1 MVGLRSEKVK
11 ADRAG
16 FGPLGANAMANR
28 LLGIMG
34 HKIFK
39 LNLGLLM
46 LKMCSSGPRGCF

>member
-28 LLGIMG
+28 LLGIVG